1 MTKQDNPKPQAG
13 AVPSEAPAQTV
24 ALGPAPANGPASPV
38 AAHDGEPAREPK
50 SRDGLIVG
58 SIAIASFAVAVM
70 CFAQFGLSLPISGVM
85 GIAALALLM
94 LVHKQA
100 QKTAQITQLKAELAR
115 TRQAAKP
122 RTMPRAAP
130 LPPSG
135 SAEARIRELSRDIGN
150 LVPLQDASS
159 GSAAGSQPTL
169 GGAIAADIASER
181 ANRKPK
187 RVFQPVAPESLAKP
201 EAELGSGPFVAGP
214 ASEASGASP
223 QVASSEPIR
232 EQWSFRPRTDAQV
245 AAHDASSPL
254 TSTNGGGGQT
264 LKMPVTTTIEGDLEL
279 VQRKIKELADEVN
292 AAEAL
297 RPKTARVVPRQ
308 APAPSALEDSIGA
321 LKAAAKSMRTRPSL
335 GDFIPKFGAQAQAPA
350 MADKPEPPKEGF
362 GELVIPAT
370 AERIAGSDPASSA
383 PQAEDRDFAPPSLEL
398 PLPEFVV
405 PSEPGLSP
413 QLAAI
418 ARAVDDDAVDVLLG
432 PIVTLAEHA
441 VGHYEMAARL
451 HSLTGEPLHAA
462 EDDFAQI
469 GSEREASFDIARLN
483 RAAALAARMEA
494 RDREGSLLV
503 EFLGSSMTNRAFLEA
518 FAQAYEARP
527 RISAQLVLTF
537 SQRAVDGFQPSA
549 WQAVQDM
556 HSFGFRLALDHVQ
569 HIATDFAALQ
579 KSGFRFVRMDAG
591 VLLNGMMT
599 PDRVVPAEE
608 IIQRTALAGIS
619 IIACGVQNAETQK
632 RLLDA
637 GILLGQGP
645 LFGAPRNVNVD
656 GGAMGPA
663 GQSAAA

>member
-13 AVPSEAPAQTV
+13 AVPSEAPAHTA
-24 ALGPAPANGPASPV
+24 ALGPAPANGPAAPV
-38 AAHDGEPAREPK
+38 AAQDGEQAREPK

-58 SIAIASFAVAVM
+58 SIVIVSFAVAVM

-100 QKTAQITQLKAELAR
+100 QKTAQIAQLKAELAR
-115 TRQAAKP
+115 SRQATKP

-159 GSAAGSQPTL
+159 GSPAGSQPTL
-169 GGAIAADIASER
+169 AGAIAADLASER

-187 RVFQPVAPESLAKP
+187 RVLQPVAPENLAKP
-201 EAELGSGPFVAGP
+201 EAEPGSAPFVAGP

-223 QVASSEPIR
+223 QAASGEPMR
-232 EQWSFRPRTDAQV
+232 EQWSFRPRTDAQA
-245 AAHDASSPL
+245 AAHDASAPL
-254 TSTNGGGGQT
+254 AGMNTGGGQT
-264 LKMPVTTTIEGDLEL
+264 LNTPVTTTIEGDLEL
-279 VQRKIKELADEVN
+279 VQRKIRELADEVN

-308 APAPSALEDSIGA
+308 APASSALEESIGA

-335 GDFIPKFGAQAQAPA
+335 GDFIPKFEAQAPA
-350 MADKPEPPKEGF
+350 AVEKPEPAKEGF

-383 PQAEDRDFAPPSLEL
+383 PQPEERDFAPPSLEL

-413 QLAAI
+413 HLAAI
-418 ARAVDDDAVDVLLG
+418 ARAVVDDAVDVLLG

-451 HSLTGEPLHAA
+451 RSLTGEPLNVG

-483 RAAALAARMEA
+483 RAAALVARMEA

-503 EFLGSSMTNRAFLEA
+503 EFLGSSMASRAFLEA
-518 FAQAYEARP
+518 FAQVYESRP

-549 WQAVQDM
+549 WQAIRDM
-556 HSFGFRLALDHVQ
+556 HAFGFRLALDHVQ
-569 HIATDFAALQ
+569 HMATDFAALQ

-619 IIACGVQNAETQK
+619 IIACGIQNAETQK

-656 GGAMGPA
+656 GGAIGPA

>member
-13 AVPSEAPAQTV
+13 AVPSEAPAPTA
-24 ALGPAPANGPASPV
+24 ALGPAPANGPAAPV
-38 AAHDGEPAREPK
+38 AAHDGEPAGEAR

-58 SIAIASFAVAVM
+58 SIVIVSFAVAVM
-70 CFAQFGLSLPISGVM
+70 SYAQFGLSLPISGVM

-100 QKTAQITQLKAELAR
+100 QKTAQIAQLKAELAR
-115 TRQAAKP
+115 SRQATKP

-150 LVPLQDASS
+150 LVPLQETSS
-159 GSAAGSQPTL
+159 GSPAGSQPTL
-169 GGAIAADIASER
+169 AGAIAADLASER

-187 RVFQPVAPESLAKP
+187 RVLQPVAPESLAKP
-201 EAELGSGPFVAGP
+201 EAEPASAQLATGP
-214 ASEASGASP
+214 ASEALGASP
-223 QVASSEPIR
+223 QVASGEPIR
-232 EQWSFRPRTDAQV
+232 EQWSFRPRTDAQA
-245 AAHDASSPL
+245 AAHDASAPL
-254 TSTNGGGGQT
+254 ASTHAGGPA
-264 LKMPVTTTIEGDLEL
+264 LKTPVTTTIEGDLEL
-279 VQRKIKELADEVN
+279 VQRKIRELADEVN

-308 APAPSALEDSIGA
+308 AAPSSALEESIGA

-335 GDFIPKFGAQAQAPA
+335 GDFIPKFEAQVQAPA
-350 MADKPEPPKEGF
+350 AVEKPEPAKEGF

-370 AERIAGSDPASSA
+370 AERIAGSDPVSSA
-383 PQAEDRDFAPPSLEL
+383 PQPEERDFAPPSLEL

-413 QLAAI
+413 HLAAI

-441 VGHYEMAARL
+441 VGHYEMATRL
-451 HSLTGEPLHAA
+451 RSLTGEPLNAG

-503 EFLGSSMTNRAFLEA
+503 EFLGSSMASRAFLES
-518 FAQAYEARP
+518 FAQVYEARP

-549 WQAVQDM
+549 WQAVRDM
-556 HSFGFRLALDHVQ
+556 HAFGFRLALDHVQ
-569 HIATDFAALQ
+569 HMATDFAALQ

-619 IIACGVQNAETQK
+619 IIACGIQNAETQK

-656 GGAMGPA
+656 GGARGPA